1 MDYEKKYNE
10 AFEAAKKELGADRKE
25 WKVVQQVL
33 HNIFPQLRESEDER
47 IRKAIIELLKEVE
60 EDETYTG
67 RQHIPDMLAYLEKKK
82 KKKSLNL
89 SAALEWLRKN
99 VRNYVNS
106 EYNEFHKCVEYDG
119 SIDKERL
126 INDFEEA
133 MQKEQKPNL
142 YTGTG
147 FDYNGH
153 HWGMCARDGGV
164 EIIVDGKIR
173 DRVSLES
180 ETKSAEWSEED
191 EKTINEFCNIIV
203 SNAKNGYL
211 GRYYAPDLVKKL
223 KSLRPHP
230 KPEWSE
236 EDEKKIGRLRSVV
249 NQLASYTD
257 SLDVNGDYCEGDY
270 AELDAWLK
278 ALLSNLKKK
287 NEDVAKLCSNELSEE
302 DKTNLNNIIWLCE
315 NCEKGIENVWIPSQ
329 ATQIKNLIKSLRPVK
344 QEWSEDD
351 KNMWTHLNGYLNG
364 FSCSENAIKQMADW
378 FYELPN
384 RFNLQPKQEWSKEDE
399 NKMKGSSE
407 IPNDIEDAAE
417 DFGKRQGLELRP
429 FANKFFIAGAKW
441 DREQMMKEAVEGEI
455 AKDNRGNNV
464 LRVGLLN
471 NGFEIGDKI
480 RVIISPKED

>member
-25 WKVVQQVL
+25 WEVVQQVL

-67 RQHIPDMLAYLEKKK
+67 RQHIPDMLSYLEKQKEQ
-82 KKKSLNL
+82 KSLSI
-89 SAALEWLRKN
+89 SAASEWLRKH
-99 VRNYVNS
+99 VCTYMNS

-133 MQKEQKPNL
+133 MQKEQKPA
-142 YTGTG
+142 
-147 FDYNGH
+147 D
-153 HWGMCARDGGV
+153 
-164 EIIVDGKIR
+164 
-173 DRVSLES
+173 
-180 ETKSAEWSEED
+180 
-191 EKTINEFCNIIV
+191 
-203 SNAKNGYL
+203 
-211 GRYYAPDLVKKL
+211 
-223 KSLRPHP
+223 
-230 KPEWSE
+230 
-236 EDEKKIGRLRSVV
+236 
-249 NQLASYTD
+249 
-257 SLDVNGDYCEGDY
+257 
-270 AELDAWLK
+270 
-278 ALLSNLKKK
+278 
-287 NEDVAKLCSNELSEE
+287 
-302 DKTNLNNIIWLCE
+302 
-315 NCEKGIENVWIPSQ
+315 
-329 ATQIKNLIKSLRPVK
+329 LRPVK

-471 NGFEIGDKI
+471 NGFEIGDKV
-480 RVIISPKED
+480 RIIIINQDKK

>member
-67 RQHIPDMLAYLEKKK
+67 RQHIPDMLSYLEKQKEQ
-82 KKKSLNL
+82 KSLSI
-89 SAALEWLRKN
+89 SAASEWLREH
-99 VRNYVNS
+99 VCHYVNS

-133 MQKEQKPNL
+133 MQKEQKP
-142 YTGTG
+142 
-147 FDYNGH
+147 
-153 HWGMCARDGGV
+153 A
-164 EIIVDGKIR
+164 
-173 DRVSLES
+173 
-180 ETKSAEWSEED
+180 
-191 EKTINEFCNIIV
+191 
-203 SNAKNGYL
+203 
-211 GRYYAPDLVKKL
+211 
-223 KSLRPHP
+223 
-230 KPEWSE
+230 EWSE

-278 ALLSNLKKK
+278 A
-287 NEDVAKLCSNELSEE
+287 
-302 DKTNLNNIIWLCE
+302 
-315 NCEKGIENVWIPSQ
+315 
-329 ATQIKNLIKSLRPVK
+329 LRPVK

-471 NGFEIGDKI
+471 NGFEIGDKV
-480 RVIISPKED
+480 RIIIINQDKK